1 MVGLCL
7 KFGGTRLIRSML
19 NKAKFRVEEIQENKK
34 EQERQQQEQE
44 KRDFKLNLAS

>member
-1 MVGLCL
+1 MVGLCF

-19 NKAKFRVEEIQENKK
+19 NKAQFRVEEIQEK
-34 EQERQQQEQE
+34 EERQQQQQEE

>member
-19 NKAKFRVEEIQENKK
+19 NKAKFRVEEIQEK
-34 EQERQQQEQE
+34 EQEERQQQE
-44 KRDFKLNLAS
+44 KHDFKLNLAS